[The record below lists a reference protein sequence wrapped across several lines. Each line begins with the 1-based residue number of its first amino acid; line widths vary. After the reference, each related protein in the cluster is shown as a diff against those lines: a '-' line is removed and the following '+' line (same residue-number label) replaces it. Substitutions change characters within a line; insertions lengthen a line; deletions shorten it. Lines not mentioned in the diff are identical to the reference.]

1 MEKII
6 NKLINESTKGVD
18 TYSHNGSTWLIFTE
32 SKQWVIELTE
42 SKTLWYNFNFF
53 KNLFGYASLEVVQ
66 NQHLITKWVE
76 DNIINKELTYVTL
89 FRDARDRKQQF
100 EDTLE
105 NGVKETK
112 ISPTHTEYGDWL
124 DGDER
129 LDEIIKNGIKETR
142 PEHNITEGEVDDII
156 QDGVKKTKGVH
167 MKTDW
172 SVEEII
178 ENGVRYTGTL
188 NWNRDKVAKHAL
200 ENGVKSSTPRQYVGK
215 DIIEDIIE
223 DGIIET
229 YDVDWDVPTDLIEN
243 IIEDG
248 NISTYEDVYHH
259 THRVEGVIKNGVK
272 ETKKL
277 NEVVVDWIDDVIEN
291 GVKEIKPL
299 PSQTGNKDWS
309 EYSHGREDRTKP
321 FNEYL
326 NDTLEEGVKI
336 N

>member
-1 MEKII
+1 VKV
-6 NKLINESTKGVD
+6 TC
-18 TYSHNGSTWLIFTE
+18 
-32 SKQWVIELTE
+32 
-42 SKTLWYNFNFF
+42 
-53 KNLFGYASLEVVQ
+53 LEQ
-66 NQHLITKWVE
+66 
-76 DNIINKELTYVTL
+76 
-89 FRDARDRKQQF
+89 
-100 EDTLE
+100 
-105 NGVKETK
+105 
-112 ISPTHTEYGDWL
+112 
-124 DGDER
+124 
-129 LDEIIKNGIKETR
+129 
-142 PEHNITEGEVDDII
+142 NITEGA
-156 QDGVKKTKGVH
+156 
-167 MKTDW
+167 
-172 SVEEII
+172 VEEII
-178 ENGVRYTGTL
+178 DNGVRYTGTL
-188 NWNRDKVAKHAL
+188 NWNRDMVAKHSL

-248 NISTYEDVYHH
+248 DISTYEDTYHH

-277 NEVVVDWIDDVIEN
+277 NEVVVDWIGDIIEN

-326 NDTLEEGVKI
+326 NDTLENGVKI
-336 N
+336 K

>member
-6 NKLINESTKGVD
+6 NTLINSSVQGVD
-18 TYSHNGSTWLIFTE
+18 TYTHNNSTWLIFTE
-32 SKQWVIELTE
+32 SKQWVIELTGYQ
-42 SKTLWYNFNFF
+42 TLWYNYNFF
-53 KNLFGYASLEVVQ
+53 KNIFAYVSLDAVQ

-76 DNIINKELTYVTL
+76 DNVIN
-89 FRDARDRKQQF
+89 
-100 EDTLE
+100 
-105 NGVKETK
+105 
-112 ISPTHTEYGDWL
+112 
-124 DGDER
+124 
-129 LDEIIKNGIKETR
+129 
-142 PEHNITEGEVDDII
+142 
-156 QDGVKKTKGVH
+156 
-167 MKTDW
+167 
-172 SVEEII
+172 
-178 ENGVRYTGTL
+178 
-188 NWNRDKVAKHAL
+188 
-200 ENGVKSSTPRQYVGK
+200 VGK

-277 NEVVVDWIDDVIEN
+277 NEVVVDWIGDIIENGIKEVISYDECKSGFVNQFGYLDDIIEN

-309 EYSHGREDRTKP
+309 EYSHGKEDRTKP